1 MHKLIVRVSIV
12 ALASVALAIS
22 AQAQGKGKDKDK
34 GKDKHDERDRGAVVN
49 SGGEVLL
56 PVQTNRIPPGLAK
69 KPGQMP
75 PGQYKKHYTVTQ
87 GSSVLSQILGQNGY
101 VVQRVVP
108 AGTSRYVY
116 YRGTDGLVHRAV
128 VRPGT
133 NQPAFSNVPSSLL
146 QLVLSRLQ

>member
-1 MHKLIVRVSIV
+1 MQKLIMRGAIV
-12 ALASVALAIS
+12 ALTSLALTVS

-34 GKDKHDERDRGAVVN
+34 GKGHDDRDRGAVVN
-49 SGGEVLL
+49 SGGDVLL
-56 PVQTNRIPPGLAK
+56 PAQTNRIPPGLAK

-128 VRPGT
+128 VSPGT
-133 NQPAFSNVPSSLL
+133 SQLGFRNVPSSLL
-146 QLVLSRLQ
+146 QLVLNRLQ